1 MTLYKL
7 NYRRLIM
14 SYSYNPMSVQQEHN
28 EMVQDEKIT
37 QMLEELSNNKEE
49 LTKTQNSPLT
59 QTEQLPSTT
68 TPTEEQQN
76 QSRPQVNLEVL
87 ENLMST
93 LPPEQSQILAMVIP
107 QLRSG
112 SNLLD
117 LASMMNSLTDEEITD
132 SQLESLEDLFE

>member
-1 MTLYKL
+1 
-7 NYRRLIM
+7 M

-49 LTKTQNSPLT
+49 LTKTQDSPST

-68 TPTEEQQN
+68 TPAEEQPN

-93 LPPEQSQILAMVIP
+93 LPPELSQILATVIP
-107 QLRSG
+107 QLPSE

-117 LASMMNSLTDEEITD
+117 LVSMMNSLTDEEISD
-132 SQLESLEDLFE
+132 SQLESLEDLFK

>member
-1 MTLYKL
+1 
-7 NYRRLIM
+7 M

-37 QMLEELSNNKEE
+37 QMLEELSSNKEE
-49 LTKTQNSPLT
+49 LTKPQDSPLT

-68 TPTEEQQN
+68 TPIEKQQN
-76 QSRPQVNLEVL
+76 ESKPLVNLEVL

-93 LPPEQSQILAMVIP
+93 LPPELSQILATVIP
-107 QLRSG
+107 QLQSE

-117 LASMMNSLTDEEITD
+117 LVSMMNSLTDEEISD
-132 SQLESLEDLFE
+132 STLESLEDLFK